1 MLIGK
6 KGFLDAGFIFAP
18 YIMVDKIDDN
28 GLKDTSKL
36 IQTVASRYATIE
48 LIQRI
53 DKIKKILKNI
63 EDLKNSKEKD

>member
-6 KGFLDAGFIFAP
+6 KGVSDVGFIFAP
-18 YIMVDKIDDN
+18 YIMVDKIDNND
-28 GLKDTSKL
+28 LKDTSKL
-36 IQTVASRYATIE
+36 IQTVASRYATIK